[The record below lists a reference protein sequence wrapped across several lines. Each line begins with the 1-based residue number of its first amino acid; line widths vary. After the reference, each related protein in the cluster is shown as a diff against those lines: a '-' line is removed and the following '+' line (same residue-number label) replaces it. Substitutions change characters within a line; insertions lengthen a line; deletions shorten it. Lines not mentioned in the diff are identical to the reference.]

1 MSGLS
6 VSLVIPVRDRQ
17 ALLPRLFAS
26 VEAVDYAALD
36 ILLVDNGS
44 ADSSL
49 SLCQAFAAR
58 SRHSVSVLQEPLPGA
73 NHARNCGLRSARGQW
88 VYFFDSDDELSPD
101 FLSALMPRARQGADL
116 IAFPTRMEWRG
127 KVRVRD
133 FVPSSSVAAQ
143 VISGTLNTQG
153 VIWRTAFLRSV
164 GGWNESLSVWQDWEL
179 AVRAL
184 SRSPEVVWCPA
195 RAFHLIHLSVGGI
208 TATTGPRER
217 YRTLLSVLPL
227 MKTSSDVQALY
238 YRLQILR
245 AQTHTRMVF
254 PAPISFKARL
264 VGTLLRLY
272 TLFRGRGAWRVALR
286 LTR

>member
-6 VSLVIPVRDRQ
+6 VSLVIPVRNRQ

-26 VEAVDYAALD
+26 VEAVDYTDLEV
-36 ILLVDNGS
+36 ILVDNGS
-44 ADSSL
+44 VDSSL
-49 SLCQAFAAR
+49 SLCQAFASQ
-58 SRHSVSVLQEPLPGA
+58 SRHQVSVLQEPVAGA
-73 NHARNCGLRSARGQW
+73 NRARNRGLRSAHGQW

-101 FLSALMPRARQGADL
+101 FLTALMPHAQGSDL
-116 IAFPTRMEWRG
+116 LAFPTRMEWQG
-127 KVRVRD
+127 KLRTRD

-153 VIWRTAFLRSV
+153 VIWRADFLRSI

-184 SRSPEVVWCPA
+184 SHSPKVVWCLA
-195 RAFHLIHLSVGGI
+195 RVFHLIHLSEGGI
-208 TATTGPRER
+208 TTTTSPADR
-217 YRTLLSVLPL
+217 YQALLSVLPL
-227 MKTSSDVQALY
+227 MKTPSDLQALY

-245 AQTHTRMVF
+245 AQTHTRLAF
-254 PAPISFKARL
+254 PAPISFKTRL
-264 VGTLLRLY
+264 IGALLRLY
-272 TLFRGRGAWRVALR
+272 TLSHARGAWRIALR